1 MTYTQALDFIH
12 STCWKGSRP
21 GLERTIE
28 LTDRLGRPQDRLKF
42 IHVAGTNGKGSTSA
56 MLAAILQKAGYTVGL
71 YTSPF
76 IIRFNERM
84 RVDGQDIPDGELA
97 EITEFVKPHAEAMT
111 DTPTEFEL
119 ITAIALVYFAR
130 HACDYVVFE
139 VGMGGRLDSTNIIS
153 PETVAASVITGIAM
167 DHTAFLGDTPEKIA
181 AEKAGIVKAGVPVV
195 FGGNHAPVGSLPSSD
210 ALATAESCA
219 RVIREKAAEVG
230 APYTET
236 DHSKLANIRADLFGA
251 DFDFGE
257 RKDIHIS
264 LAGLYQ
270 PYNTATV
277 LTVVDL
283 LKSRGLTI
291 PEEAIREGL
300 ALVKWPARFEILSK
314 DPLIIAD
321 GGHNPEGID
330 AAIASV
336 QTYFKDQKI
345 LLLTGVMA
353 DKDYDR
359 MVARMGEV
367 ASRAFCV
374 RPANDRALD
383 PVQYAESFRAIG
395 IPAEGYATVAEGVRA
410 AAETARREGK
420 ALLCLGSL
428 YMYGEVRAAVL
439 GEVEA

>member
-1 MTYTQALDFIH
+1 
-12 STCWKGSRP
+12 
-21 GLERTIE
+21 
-28 LTDRLGRPQDRLKF
+28 
-42 IHVAGTNGKGSTSA
+42 
-56 MLAAILQKAGYTVGL
+56 
-71 YTSPF
+71 
-76 IIRFNERM
+76 
-84 RVDGQDIPDGELA
+84 
-97 EITEFVKPHAEAMT
+97 
-111 DTPTEFEL
+111 
-119 ITAIALVYFAR
+119 
-130 HACDYVVFE
+130 
-139 VGMGGRLDSTNIIS
+139 
-153 PETVAASVITGIAM
+153 VAASVITGIAM

-181 AEKAGIVKAGVPVV
+181 AEKAGIIKAGVPVV
-195 FGGNHAPVGSLPSSD
+195 FGGNHAPIGEAHPD
-210 ALATAESCA
+210 PAAIATAKACA
-219 RVIREKAAEVG
+219 DVIAAKAAEMN
-230 APYTET
+230 APYFET
-236 DHSKLANIRADLFGA
+236 DHTRLANIRADLFGA

-257 RKDIHIS
+257 RKDLHIS

-277 LTVVDL
+277 LTVIDL
-283 LKSRGLTI
+283 LRDGGLTI

-300 ALVKWPARFEILSK
+300 ASVKWPARFEILSK

-330 AAIASV
+330 AAIESV
-336 QTYFKDQKI
+336 KTYFKREKI

-383 PVQYAESFRAIG
+383 PVKYAESFRAIG

-410 AAETARREGK
+410 AAETAKEEGK

-439 GEVEA
+439 GEVNA